1 MTPLM
6 FCYEPYLTYICYG
19 WLPILD
25 HRLVSRVSF
34 QALAQC
40 FFEAGDAANATQS

>member
-1 MTPLM
+1 M
-6 FCYEPYLTYICYG
+6 FYYEPYLTYIYYG